1 MLGAG
6 EVFTME
12 VALDM
17 LGERCGF
24 HRRPGTVYDSIRC
37 VGDVLCFST
46 TFGFRTLQM
55 THVHIHIVNLLVTGH

>member
-24 HRRPGTVYDSIRC
+24 HRAGRARC
-37 VGDVLCFST
+37 TTAFGVGDVLCFST